1 MQIMI
6 TALIVD
12 DEKKNHLSLI
22 KLLEEYCPTVK
33 VIGQATSVEEAL
45 KFLSSNKPQ
54 VVFLDVE
61 MPNGTG
67 FDLLRKV
74 GNIDFKIIF
83 VTAHA
88 HYAIKA
94 IRFSAVDYILKPI
107 DTDDLIHA
115 VKKVSEEV
123 DQNHPAQYNAL
134 LENLNQSS
142 TFKIAIPVKD
152 GYAFLLP
159 EEIIRLH
166 ADGAYTHIYTSAEKF
181 TGTKNLKEYEQLLS
195 EYGFFRSHNSH
206 LINLKHV
213 KRFSRLD
220 GYFVH
225 MSDNS
230 TAEISRRKKE
240 EFIGMMTKGE
250 LSYVHYESITK
261 LTLVFITRGLLII

>member
-1 MQIMI
+1 MI

-12 DEKKNHLSLI
+12 DEEKNHESLS
-22 KLLEEYCPTVK
+22 KLLKEYCPQVE
-33 VIGQATSVEEAL
+33 VIGRAFSVDEAL
-45 KFLSSNKPQ
+45 AFLSSKKPQ
-54 VVFLDVE
+54 IVFLDVE
-61 MPNGTG
+61 MPSGTG

-74 GNIDFKIIF
+74 EPINFKIIF

-107 DTDDLIHA
+107 DTDDLIQA
-115 VKKVSEEV
+115 VEKVSGELNEG
-123 DQNHPAQYNAL
+123 HSTKYNSL
-134 LENLNQSS
+134 YENLNSSS
-142 TFKIAIPVKD
+142 TYKLAIPVKD

-166 ADGAYTHIYTSAEKF
+166 ADGSYTHIHTAAEKF
-181 TGTKNLKEYEQLLS
+181 TGTKNIKEYEDLLS
-195 EYGFFRSHNSH
+195 EHGFFRSHNSH

-230 TAEISRRKKE
+230 VAEISRRKKE

-250 LSYVHYESITK
+250 VRMS
-261 LTLVFITRGLLII
+261 

>member
-1 MQIMI
+1 MI

-12 DEKKNHLSLI
+12 DEKRNHDSLI
-22 KLLEEYCPTVK
+22 KLLAEYCPK
-33 VIGQATSVEEAL
+33 VNVTGKVTSVDEAL
-45 KFLSSNKPQ
+45 KFLSTNKVQ
-54 VVFLDVE
+54 LVFLDVE
-61 MPNGTG
+61 MPSGTG

-74 GNIDFKIIF
+74 KNIDFKIIF

-115 VKKVSEEV
+115 VDKVSQELSEK
-123 DQNHPAQYNAL
+123 DPQRYNGL
-134 LENLNQSS
+134 LENLNSSS

-166 ADGAYTHIYTSAEKF
+166 ADGAYTHIYTASEKF
-181 TGTKNLKEYEQLLS
+181 TGTKNIKEYEQLLY
-195 EYGFFRSHNSH
+195 EYSFFRSHNSH

-230 TAEISRRKKE
+230 TVEISRRKKE
-240 EFIGMMTKGE
+240 EFVEMMTK
-250 LSYVHYESITK
+250 
-261 LTLVFITRGLLII
+261 

>member
-1 MQIMI
+1 MI

-12 DEKKNHLSLI
+12 DEKKNHESLLG
-22 KLLEEYCPTVK
+22 LLKEYCPTVK
-33 VIGQATSVEEAL
+33 VIGQASSVEEAL
-45 KFLSSNKPQ
+45 QSISKQKPQ
-54 VVFLDVE
+54 LVFLDVE

-74 GNIDFKIIF
+74 PTIDFKIIF

-107 DTDDLIHA
+107 DTDDLVHA
-115 VKKVSEEV
+115 VEKVTAELGSSE
-123 DQNHPAQYNAL
+123 PSQYNAL
-134 LENLNQSS
+134 LENLNTTS
-142 TFKIAIPVKD
+142 TYKIAIPVKD
-152 GYAFLLP
+152 GYAFLMP

-166 ADGAYTHIYTSAEKF
+166 ADGAYTHIHTAEEKF
-181 TGTKNLKEYEQLLS
+181 TGTKNIKEYEDLLS

-230 TAEISRRKKE
+230 VAEISRRKKE
-240 EFIGMMTKGE
+240 EFIGMMSKKA
-250 LSYVHYESITK
+250 LS
-261 LTLVFITRGLLII
+261 

>member
-1 MQIMI
+1 MI

-12 DEKKNHLSLI
+12 DEKRNHLSLI
-22 KLLEEYCPTVK
+22 KLLDEYCPTVK
-33 VIGQATSVEEAL
+33 VIGQTTSVDEAEE
-45 KFLSSNKPQ
+45 FLSKKKVQ
-54 VVFLDVE
+54 LVFLDVE

-67 FDLLRKV
+67 FDLLRKLKK
-74 GNIDFKIIF
+74 IDFKIIF
-83 VTAHA
+83 VTAHS

-115 VKKVSEEV
+115 VNKVSQEI
-123 DQNHPAQYNAL
+123 DSNHPAQYNSL
-134 LENLNQSS
+134 LENLNHSS

-166 ADGAYTHIYTSAEKF
+166 ADGAYTHIYTATEKF
-181 TGTKNLKEYEQLLS
+181 TGTKNIKEYEQLLL

-240 EFIGMMTKGE
+240 DFIGMMSKGE
-250 LSYVHYESITK
+250 LH
-261 LTLVFITRGLLII
+261 